1 MTRCFVCGQVL
12 RGVSESRDAVVLCV
26 PGCLEALAG
35 NLMLM
40 RQELH
45 ETRFAKGVDEHV
57 VLRPR
62 RAGREFW
69 RKLLRVRG
77 VWVLPGTPRRSA
89 RDRRTR

>member
-40 RQELH
+40 R
-45 ETRFAKGVDEHV
+45 
-57 VLRPR
+57 
-62 RAGREFW
+62 
-69 RKLLRVRG
+69 
-77 VWVLPGTPRRSA
+77 
-89 RDRRTR
+89 